1 MLNECF
7 KCFGLKKTALP
18 ANFWYLLH
26 LHRKFVFFSTVTIL
40 TLLPSFATADL
51 EEIIVTARKKAE
63 GLQDTPISI
72 TALSGDRLEDMG
84 LTKIT
89 KLQDVTPNL
98 VFQNT
103 PTFSGAGNNAAVY
116 IRGIGQ
122 RDFIP
127 TIDPGVGIYVDEV
140 YLGRSAGAVFDMI
153 DIGQV
158 EVLRGPQGTLF
169 GRNTI
174 GGAISISTAKP
185 NDVLAGKFDVKIG
198 TDSRQNFRG
207 TINLPISDTLFM
219 RASAANM
226 EQDGYVFR
234 PFDGKD
240 LGNQD
245 YTMARVAF
253 RWLASENFTADLSL
267 DYYDDKT
274 NGPPMVITRVD
285 GFPNNLNVVP
295 PAGGGPPG
303 NFPYTNNIF
312 AGFGAMGPDFVN
324 SVCESSNAP
333 ATCYS
338 TANAA
343 TGDNTNLG
351 TGPNFSEMENE
362 AISIL
367 LTWELDNMTAKLI
380 AGFRSLDGAFASD
393 RDGYPQ
399 ADGEP
404 WVPGLPFVINPV
416 THYFDTF
423 VQDQS
428 SVELQLSGTSMG
440 DRIDWVVGIYT
451 FGEDGENI
459 NPVDFTPA
467 SIQSGGYFDYKSDAV
482 FGQLTVRVTDSLD
495 ATFGVRY
502 TKEDRDY
509 TPDQFIEEMPLAAA
523 FGGSLP
529 YPCYDSFGA
538 AKICQIG
545 DRVVPNKT
553 VNNKMSE
560 TTPMLNLAY
569 AINEETM
576 VYATYSEG
584 FKVGGFNQRI
594 FPPEPSLP
602 TFDPEYV
609 KSYEVGIKS
618 ELLNNDLRIN
628 ASAYVS
634 DYTDLQLLIAEP
646 SRVGPYIT
654 NAGEA
659 TIEGLEVELSYV
671 TPTMFFIDFA
681 AGYTD
686 AGYDELTDGA
696 LAGGLT
702 VDSPFGFIS
711 DWNAHLSVS
720 KSVDLSGG
728 GTLTPRV
735 DWTWRSGLYT
745 NASGLPLPPPWAD
758 ALYQPDYNV
767 VNISM
772 RWESGAAGLKVTA
785 GIENVGDEEY
795 AIFGDYQPNFGSDAE
810 AYDRGRQWYLMVG
823 YEF

>member
-1 MLNECF
+1 MLNKYF
-7 KCFGLKKTALP
+7 KSLGLKKSVLFAD
-18 ANFWYLLH
+18 FWYLSH
-26 LHRKFVFFSTVTIL
+26 LHRKFVFFLTVTFL
-40 TLLPSFATADL
+40 TCLPSVVTADL

-72 TALSGDRLEDMG
+72 TALSGERLEDMG

-174 GGAISISTAKP
+174 GGAISISTTKP
-185 NDVLAGKFDVKIG
+185 NDVLAGKLDFKIG

-207 TINLPISDTLFM
+207 MINLPITESLFM
-219 RASAANM
+219 RASAASM

-253 RWLASENFTADLSL
+253 RWLASESITADVSF
-267 DYYDDKT
+267 DYFDDKT

-285 GFPNNLNVVP
+285 DFPDSLNAT
-295 PAGGGPPG
+295 AGG
-303 NFPYTNNIF
+303 NFPFINNIF
-312 AGFGAMGPDFVN
+312 AGFGAAGPN
-324 SVCESSNAP
+324 PIPCTLSTAP
-333 ATCYS
+333 ASCFT
-338 TANAA
+338 TANVV
-343 TGDNTNLG
+343 TGNNTNLG

-362 AISIL
+362 AVSIL

-380 AGFRSLDGAFASD
+380 GGYRSLDGSFASD

-399 ADGEP
+399 ADGDP
-404 WVPGLPFVINPV
+404 WVPGGPPLMINPV

-423 VQDQS
+423 VQDQTS
-428 SVELQLSGTSMG
+428 LELQLSGTSMD
-440 DRIDWVVGIYT
+440 DRIDWVIGIYT

-482 FGQLTVRVTDSLD
+482 FGQLTFRVTDSLD

-509 TPDQFIEEMPLAAA
+509 TPDQFFEELPLGTPA
-523 FGGSLP
+523 F
-529 YPCYDSFGA
+529 PCYSQAGDF
-538 AKICQIG
+538 KPCELG
-545 DRVVPNKT
+545 DRVVPYQT

-560 TTPMLNLAY
+560 TTPMLNFAY
-569 AINEETM
+569 TINDETM

-609 KSYEVGIKS
+609 KSYEIGVKT
-618 ELLNNDLRIN
+618 ELLNNDLRFN
-628 ASAYVS
+628 ASVYVS

-659 TIEGLEVELSYV
+659 TIEGLELELTYV

-758 ALYQPDYNV
+758 ALYQPDYSV
-767 VNISM
+767 VNISIS
-772 RWESGAAGLKVTA
+772 WESGAAGFKVTA